1 MGLAVEWWR
10 QKWGDRQVRRA
21 CKQGG
26 GDGGDCSIDQMP
38 SRISHDSRS
47 TYNCLCQLMLFL
59 VQMLLTFGK
68 EDFFGEQTYQHLYL
82 ILL

>member
-1 MGLAVEWWR
+1 ML
-10 QKWGDRQVRRA
+10 
-21 CKQGG
+21 
-26 GDGGDCSIDQMP
+26 
-38 SRISHDSRS
+38 
-47 TYNCLCQLMLFL
+47 LQLMLFL